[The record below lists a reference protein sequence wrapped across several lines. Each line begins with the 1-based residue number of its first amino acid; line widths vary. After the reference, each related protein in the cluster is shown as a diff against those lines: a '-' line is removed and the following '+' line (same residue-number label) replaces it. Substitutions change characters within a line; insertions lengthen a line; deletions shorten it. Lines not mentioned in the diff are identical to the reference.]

1 MARYRVGNKYLS
13 QKEYDDDLDNKWVA
27 GLFLVGAFTTG
38 YLLHSYVVNP
48 TWHVIFRFTIT
59 VFPSFAVGCLLVKF
73 RRFIRLIITLIISLM
88 VIYIIITS
96 LLKMV

>member
-27 GLFLVGAFTTG
+27 GLFLIGAFTTG
-38 YLLHSYVVNP
+38 YLLHSYVISP
-48 TWHVIFRFTIT
+48 TWNVIFRFTIT
-59 VFPSFAVGCLLVKF
+59 VLPSFAVGCLLVKF
-73 RRFIRLIITLIISLM
+73 RRFIRLMTTFIISLI
-88 VIYIIITS
+88 VIYIVITS